1 MNYFS
6 SKEDVFF
13 SSANLHKKIHLSLA
27 LSKKLLIFLREEEG
41 KAEAEGK
48 GEAGRKRG
56 KEGEKEEGKAMQPS
70 CTEPNPRGT
79 KGKEQGGGGK
89 EKEKGKG
96 GKGGKRKEGRKKGR
110 KKGKASPKIIGR
122 GYSLASAIDYPQKRL
137 ESR

>member
-70 CTEPNPRGT
+70 CTEPNPRVFDSSFFT
-79 KGKEQGGGGK
+79 
-89 EKEKGKG
+89 
-96 GKGGKRKEGRKKGR
+96 
-110 KKGKASPKIIGR
+110 
-122 GYSLASAIDYPQKRL
+122 
-137 ESR
+137 

>member
-1 MNYFS
+1 MKYFS

-48 GEAGRKRG
+48 GKEKGEGREERNEKKRKGKRCSRAAPNPTLGGQKAKSREEGEKRRKKGRKKG
-56 KEGEKEEGKAMQPS
+56 KEGE
-70 CTEPNPRGT
+70 
-79 KGKEQGGGGK
+79 
-89 EKEKGKG
+89 
-96 GKGGKRKEGRKKGR
+96 GGKRKEGR

-122 GYSLASAIDYPQKRL
+122 GYGLASAMV
-137 ESR
+137 

>member
-48 GEAGRKRG
+48 GKEKGEGREERMEKKRKG
-56 KEGEKEEGKAMQPS
+56 KRCSRAAPNPTLGGQKAKSREEGEK
-70 CTEPNPRGT
+70 R
-79 KGKEQGGGGK
+79 
-89 EKEKGKG
+89 
-96 GKGGKRKEGRKKGR
+96 R
-110 KKGKASPKIIGR
+110 KKGKEEKEGKGKKGGKKGKPR
-122 GYSLASAIDYPQKRL
+122 PRLLDEAIV
-137 ESR
+137 

>member
-48 GEAGRKRG
+48 GKGKGKARSERRSERGSEKRCSRAAPNPTLG
-56 KEGEKEEGKAMQPS
+56 GQKAKSREEGGEK
-70 CTEPNPRGT
+70 
-79 KGKEQGGGGK
+79 K

-96 GKGGKRKEGRKKGR
+96 GKGGKRKEGRKKG
-110 KKGKASPKIIGR
+110 KASPKIIGR
-122 GYSLASAIDYPQKRL
+122 GYSLASAMV
-137 ESR
+137 